1 MLFVGTIFTLDSV
14 KQKYINNAVTNF
26 NQLSKIVRPYV
37 SEEEYI
43 GYTSTFSQIRKKEDY
58 VNLINKLG
66 DIAKDNNQSVP
77 EFDFTF

>member
-26 NQLSKIVRPYV
+26 EQLSKIVRPYV
-37 SEEEYI
+37 SEEEDMKHN
-43 GYTSTFSQIRKKEDY
+43 STFSQIRKKDDY
-58 VNLINKLG
+58 VNLIGKLIN
-66 DIAKDNNQSVP
+66 IAKDNNQLVP